1 MSDQEPLP
9 RLTAGTCAKRL
20 AWKTGLFVLFTVFV
34 LNPNLKRA
42 ILQVEQNAREV
53 LRYADHAHVMAAGQI
68 VMSGPA
74 SEIAND
80 QRVLENYIG

>member
-1 MSDQEPLP
+1 VKQVFE
-9 RLTAGTCAKRL
+9 RLRAFHEQ
-20 AWKTGLFVLFTVFV
+20 GL
-34 LNPNLKRA
+34 A

-74 SEIAND
+74 REIAND
-80 QRVLENYIG
+80 ERVLENYIG